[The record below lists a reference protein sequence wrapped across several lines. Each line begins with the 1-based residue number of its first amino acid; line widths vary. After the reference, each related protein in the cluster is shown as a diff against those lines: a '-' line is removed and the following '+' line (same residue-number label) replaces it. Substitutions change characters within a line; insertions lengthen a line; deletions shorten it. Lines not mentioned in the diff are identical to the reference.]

1 MKYIDLFEYAKTLT
15 LVRDMYTIALLRIM
29 ATESYITDKRMYS
42 NLYHTRD
49 ADLLLDISVYEPPSI
64 TLSLLVY
71 MYLARQD
78 RRYTY
83 NIH

>member
-49 ADLLLDISVYEPPSI
+49 ADLPLDISVYEPSSI